1 MSVGPG
7 QGVQPAPAGA
17 VRELMPQLRADLAR
31 LVAVP
36 CISAPD
42 FPEATR
48 PALYEA
54 YEMVVA
60 MFRDA
65 GVETIGSLE
74 LPDTA
79 PIVTGEIPAPPGAP
93 TVLLYSHYDVVPVG
107 EESKWESPPFEA
119 TERDGADLRPRE
131 RRLEVEHP
139 HARRRAAR
147 MERQAACRHQARDR
161 RPGGDRQRLH
171 HLPADAA
178 PISSPPTPW

>member
-1 MSVGPG
+1 MSVGPR

-36 CISAPD
+36 CISAPN

-119 TERDGADLRPRE
+119 TERDGAVFGRGSADSKSNILMHVGALRAWNGSFLSAP
-131 RRLEVEHP
+131 
-139 HARRRAAR
+139 
-147 MERQAACRHQARDR
+147 ACIGN
-161 RPGGDRQRLH
+161 PGSVRGQ
-171 HLPADAA
+171 
-178 PISSPPTPW
+178 